1 MSKCSYTVG
10 QALEPGTLSCGF
22 SKQADLLSNLRASL
36 KCTKKESN
44 YLGTKIKCICLPS
57 IFFVFF
63 CHGVILLIEAN
74 EPMRSVS
81 ESFRNT
87 HLENTGHRILS

>member
-1 MSKCSYTVG
+1 MH
-10 QALEPGTLSCGF
+10 
-22 SKQADLLSNLRASL
+22 LLA
-36 KCTKKESN
+36 E
-44 YLGTKIKCICLPS
+44 YYFCL
-57 IFFVFF
+57 FAFF

-87 HLENTGHRILS
+87 HLETLVIEYFQSEVANLQSKT